1 MLEEEADSG
10 VPSTLSPPVPPVIGG
25 SLNVRGLAGGKPACA
40 VARLVAPDSPLARHR
55 SGTAQMPTVAIAGA
69 SLAGLSAARALRSQ
83 GYEGRLVLVGRERHR
98 PYDRPPLSKGF
109 LTGAI
114 RTGQLT
120 LEADEEDLGAEWL
133 LGVEALRLD
142 CPGRTL
148 HLSDGSRLPADGI
161 VLASGAQPR
170 PLPGSS
176 GLAGVHLLRT
186 LEDAQALRVALAAAD
201 SLIVVGAGFLGSEVA
216 ATARTLGL
224 DVTVVEAAP
233 TPLAGPLGPT
243 MGAVVAALHVD
254 HGVHLRCGVDVR
266 GVTGTGRA
274 EGVALADGH
283 RIDGDLVV
291 VGVGTTPGIDWLADS
306 GLALG
311 DGVLCDAAGATN
323 VSGVV
328 AVGDCSAWYDPAV
341 GRHLRVE
348 HWTAAMERAPVA
360 AATLLSGGTRP
371 PPPLP
376 PAYFWSE
383 QYDSYIQFAGHT
395 RPGDT
400 VTVEEGDVDARRFLA
415 VYRRADQPVAVLGL
429 DQMRLFTRWRRRLS
443 RGD

>member
-1 MLEEEADSG
+1 
-10 VPSTLSPPVPPVIGG
+10 
-25 SLNVRGLAGGKPACA
+25 
-40 VARLVAPDSPLARHR
+40 
-55 SGTAQMPTVAIAGA
+55 
-69 SLAGLSAARALRSQ
+69 
-83 GYEGRLVLVGRERHR
+83 
-98 PYDRPPLSKGF
+98 
-109 LTGAI
+109 
-114 RTGQLT
+114 
-120 LEADEEDLGAEWL
+120 
-133 LGVEALRLD
+133 
-142 CPGRTL
+142 
-148 HLSDGSRLPADGI
+148 
-161 VLASGAQPR
+161 
-170 PLPGSS
+170 LPGSS

-201 SLIVVGAGFLGSEVA
+201 RLIVVGAGFLGSEVA